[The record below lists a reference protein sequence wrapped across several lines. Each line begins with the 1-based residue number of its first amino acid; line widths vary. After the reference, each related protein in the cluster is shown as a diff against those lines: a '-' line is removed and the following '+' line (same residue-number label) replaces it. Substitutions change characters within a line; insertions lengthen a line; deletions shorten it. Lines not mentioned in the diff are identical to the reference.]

1 MVWQQQ
7 LSAESSY
14 DVSNTAAH
22 LSDFRGI
29 RPLPKQVTPRHY
41 EHFD

>member
-7 LSAESSY
+7 LSAESSSN
-14 DVSNTAAH
+14 VSNAAH
-22 LSDFRGI
+22 LPDFRGI